1 MIVPISRSF
10 LAIFGFTGILLCVS
24 QQAFGQSESNLQ
36 GKRVLFL
43 VAEREYGSEKSLQ
56 VFANSVLTAKG
67 AICDFVFAR
76 SNNRESI
83 ECHQFDGL
91 EKLDEADIL
100 VVSARRRYPR
110 SEDFLRI
117 RHWIE
122 SGKPTIL
129 IRTASHAFGERAKG
143 TGYQAP
149 PGHAAWNTFDRDVLG
164 ASYDGHYGDWNAEP
178 RKRLRMWPE
187 PPKLDHPVLNGFKL
201 GDFTAIGDKLYKYS
215 DLDPAIEILLSAR
228 YPNEEAI

>member
-1 MIVPISRSF
+1 MTIPISRFF
-10 LAIFGFTGILLCVS
+10 LAIFGLTCICLCAS

-43 VAEREYGSEKSLQ
+43 VAEREYGTEKSLPS
-56 VFANSVLTAKG
+56 FANSLLTAKG
-67 AICDFVFAR
+67 AICDFAFAR
-76 SNNRESI
+76 SNDRESI

-143 TGYQAP
+143 LAIRLHRGMP
-149 PGHAAWNTFDRDVLG
+149 LG
-164 ASYDGHYGDWNAEP
+164 IHLIGMSLGRSTRATIGIGTQNLENVCGCGLSP
-178 RKRLRMWPE
+178 RSW
-187 PPKLDHPVLNGFKL
+187 
-201 GDFTAIGDKLYKYS
+201 FTPY
-215 DLDPAIEILLSAR
+215 
-228 YPNEEAI
+228 